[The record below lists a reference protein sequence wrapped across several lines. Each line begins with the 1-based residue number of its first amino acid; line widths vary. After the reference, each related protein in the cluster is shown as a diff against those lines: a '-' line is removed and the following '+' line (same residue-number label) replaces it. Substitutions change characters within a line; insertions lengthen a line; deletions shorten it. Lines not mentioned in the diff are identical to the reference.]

1 MVRKQK
7 TDSRDALHVL
17 DLMLQNRFPQIWI
30 PSPEERDLR
39 QLFVQAAFRV
49 EGESQNVAETNVNR
63 SEMATRRDLHDF
75 RRAILDGKGVQVPG
89 EERGSGA
96 SDTAIEAASG
106 IQTAQPH
113 EFMKKRRSLYANLYT
128 FT

>member
-39 QLFVQAAFRV
+39 QLIVQAAFRV

-63 SEMATRRDLHDF
+63 SEMATRRNK
-75 RRAILDGKGVQVPG
+75 A
-89 EERGSGA
+89 
-96 SDTAIEAASG
+96 
-106 IQTAQPH
+106 
-113 EFMKKRRSLYANLYT
+113 
-128 FT
+128 